1 MNPPL
6 SRQTVGVLGALG
18 VLLVVIWAVG
28 FVAFGAHAHGW
39 HALVAVGALLLIAQA
54 VIRTN
59 VGTND
64 PD

>member
-18 VLLVVIWAVG
+18 VVVLLVWAAGFLLFGVHGGGWHVLVPIGALLVV
-28 FVAFGAHAHGW
+28 
-39 HALVAVGALLLIAQA
+39 AQG
-54 VIRTN
+54 VRR
-59 VGTND
+59 VSLGSDD